1 MCNWSIGGHKY
12 SSWCPHRRHFMGQCI
27 LLATPPVAQRKRETC
42 PGLQVHMAAT
52 IKPSDVPDL
61 LLQPFQQKNIQF
73 PYRLFGKS
81 APVKT
86 DRFRLCGSTEV

>member
-1 MCNWSIGGHKY
+1 MAIN
-12 SSWCPHRRHFMGQCI
+12 I
-27 LLATPPVAQRKRETC
+27 LVDAHTDAILWDSVFYWPRPPVAQRKRETC